1 MQVFATPAGSR
12 GQLVGSKFRRGFL
25 VSSWTDEWLCVSRVG
40 RGRSSGGEDADVRL
54 GYDPDVR
61 VSDSYSDSDSRPLW
75 IDFDDRCIVIVK
87 NQYVVV
93 HSFPSGH
100 FQHQLDIWPMEAL
113 DRFTFSDG
121 VLVIANYEG
130 VR

>member
-1 MQVFATPAGSR
+1 M
-12 GQLVGSKFRRGFL
+12 
-25 VSSWTDEWLCVSRVG
+25 
-40 RGRSSGGEDADVRL
+40 RL

-61 VSDSYSDSDSRPLW
+61 VSDSDSDSDSRPLW